1 MNLVYKVK
9 ANSLVPWRQSVDREA
24 EEAYAALSRD
34 QQAMIDA
41 TCIAMNTLLAEE
53 SARRERDLDALRERC
68 TGLQSQIDMLRSLV
82 EAKSAAI
89 DLPPLPR
96 KKHVA

>member
-1 MNLVYKVK
+1 MTLIYKTTVTPPRSDVV
-9 ANSLVPWRQSVDREA
+9 AEA
-24 EEAYAALSRD
+24 AFAALPTD
-34 QQAMIDA
+34 QQAMIDGL
-41 TCIAMNTLLAEE
+41 CIAMNTLLAEE

-82 EAKSAAI
+82 EIKSAVI

-96 KKHVA
+96 KRNVA